1 MRRFQVVFVSLLVA
15 AAISPRLRGEQPTPA
30 TRQTL
35 VLFEGATLVDGVT
48 GRAADHSAFLVDGER
63 IARVGSKGA
72 IPLPAGATRVDLTGK
87 TVIPALV
94 SAHIHIGLLDGSDFG
109 PQVYTRDKLVEHLQR
124 YAYYGVGAVLS
135 AGTDVGPVSFD
146 LRRERPANAARLLTS
161 GRGMAA
167 PDGGPGFASI
177 ANTSFPITT
186 ADEGRQ
192 RVRELAA
199 QGPTRSRSGWTIA
212 AAA

>member
-1 MRRFQVVFVSLLVA
+1 MRRIQIVFVSLLVA

-30 TRQTL
+30 TL
-35 VLFEGATLVDGVT
+35 VLFEGARLIDGVT
-48 GRAADHSAFLVDGER
+48 GKTGDNSAFLVDGER
-63 IARVGSKGA
+63 IARVGNKGA
-72 IPLPAGATRVDLTGK
+72 IPLPAGATSVDLSGK

-94 SAHIHIGLLDGSDFG
+94 SAHVHIGLLDGSDFG
-109 PQVYTRDKLVEHLQR
+109 PEVYTRDKLVEHLQR

-167 PDGGPGFASI
+167 PDGLSLI
-177 ANTSFPITT
+177 HI
-186 ADEGRQ
+186 
-192 RVRELAA
+192 
-199 QGPTRSRSGWTIA
+199 
-212 AAA
+212 